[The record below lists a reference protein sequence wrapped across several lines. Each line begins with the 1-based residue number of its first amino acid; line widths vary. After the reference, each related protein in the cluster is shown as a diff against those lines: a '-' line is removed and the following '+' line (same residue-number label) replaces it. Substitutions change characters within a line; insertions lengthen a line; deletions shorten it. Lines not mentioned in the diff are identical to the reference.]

1 MNAANEVLPPR
12 ATDPRRIPMRLLT
25 QAYLV
30 AGGALLIGVLA
41 IGFMQATTGFTA
53 LNQIK
58 LVNERADHLDNLQK
72 LLLDMETATRG
83 YLLTFDVNF
92 LRPYYEAI
100 PRVAKLLKTIEQ
112 DYAREDEDHAQV
124 AMLVNDA
131 QGVADSLGITLRQAP
146 RVLPNRHAWLDHD
159 KLVMD
164 AYRQQHNKLKDMLLA
179 DSQRYTSTSVRN
191 FRYAR
196 FATVLLAISGA
207 LLLLLAMKLNQKQQM
222 LRDRITRMLHTENDR
237 LEREVRHRTEELAS
251 LATYL
256 TNVREEEKLHLAREL
271 HDEMGA
277 LLTAAKLDANWLE
290 RKLGAD
296 PQIAERLARLQQTLT
311 TGVTLKR
318 RITNDLR
325 PALLYDLGLIDALR
339 LLAGEFEKA
348 EETALTLNL
357 PEENLQLSD
366 AVSLTLFRIVQEAFT
381 NIRKYAKASRVSL
394 TLRENSTSIELVV
407 EDDGVGFDP
416 QSRKIARHGLAGIKH
431 RVYTLAGKLDIHSA
445 PGAGTTIR
453 IVLPR

>member
-1 MNAANEVLPPR
+1 M
-12 ATDPRRIPMRLLT
+12 
-25 QAYLV
+25 
-30 AGGALLIGVLA
+30 IGVLA

-339 LLAGEFEKA
+339 LLA
-348 EETALTLNL
+348 
-357 PEENLQLSD
+357 
-366 AVSLTLFRIVQEAFT
+366 
-381 NIRKYAKASRVSL
+381 
-394 TLRENSTSIELVV
+394 
-407 EDDGVGFDP
+407 
-416 QSRKIARHGLAGIKH
+416 
-431 RVYTLAGKLDIHSA
+431 
-445 PGAGTTIR
+445 
-453 IVLPR
+453 

>member
-1 MNAANEVLPPR
+1 MAFDDSPP
-12 ATDPRRIPMRLLT
+12 
-25 QAYLV
+25 V
-30 AGGALLIGVLA
+30 
-41 IGFMQATTGFTA
+41 FTG
-53 LNQIK
+53 QQCKVIK
-58 LVNERADHLDNLQK
+58 N
-72 LLLDMETATRG
+72 
-83 YLLTFDVNF
+83 
-92 LRPYYEAI
+92 
-100 PRVAKLLKTIEQ
+100 
-112 DYAREDEDHAQV
+112 DYVREDAYRAQI
-124 AMLVNDA
+124 AILINYA
-131 QGVADSLGITLRQAP
+131 QGVADSLGITLSQAP

-159 KLVMD
+159 RLIMD
-164 AYRQQHNKLKDMLLA
+164 AYRQQHDKLKNELLA
-179 DSQRYTSTSVRN
+179 DSQRYVSTSVRN

-207 LLLLLAMKLNQKQQM
+207 LLLLLAVKLNQKQLM

-290 RKLGAD
+290 RKLAAD
-296 PQIAERLARLQQTLT
+296 PQIAERFARLQQTLT
-311 TGVTLKR
+311 TGITLKR

-339 LLAGEFEKA
+339 LLAEEFGKA

-366 AVSLTLFRIVQEAFT
+366 AASLSLFRIVQEAFT

-394 TLRENSTSIELVV
+394 TLRENSTSIELVI

-431 RVYTLAGKLDIHSA
+431 RVYTLAGKLDIRSA

-453 IVLPR
+453 VVLPR

>member
-124 AMLVNDA
+124 AMLVNYA

-146 RVLPNRHAWLDHD
+146 RVLLNRHAWLDHE

-164 AYRQQHNKLKDMLLA
+164 AYRQQQNKLKDMLLA

-207 LLLLLAMKLNQKQQM
+207 LLLLLAVKLNQKQQM

-348 EETALTLNL
+348 EETALTLDL

-394 TLRENSTSIELVV
+394 TLRENSTSIELVI

-445 PGAGTTIR
+445 PGAGTTIGV
-453 IVLPR
+453 VLPR